1 MSPSL
6 RLLAAAVVMAL
17 AAACAKAPPRT
28 APAPAPPLAARSL
41 AALAGL
47 AAPPRP
53 VPVSALVV
61 EAAPVEEAPRPA
73 PAPPERPAP
82 VEPPARPPARLGTPE
97 TADAEAMTR
106 QVNETL
112 ARAREALATVR
123 PERLS
128 ADARV
133 QYQTA
138 RQLIE
143 QADAAVKGRNFLYA
157 IRLADKAE
165 TLARR
170 LAGGDGFDGRPV

>member
-1 MSPSL
+1 MSPPA
-6 RLLAAAVVMAL
+6 RLLAVAVVLAL

-28 APAPAPPLAARSL
+28 APAPPAAPLLAARSL
-41 AALAGL
+41 ATIVHLAVASPPVPVTALVAEPEPGE
-47 AAPPRP
+47 AAPRPRP
-53 VPVSALVV
+53 VV
-61 EAAPVEEAPRPA
+61 PA
-73 PAPPERPAP
+73 RPAP
-82 VEPPARPPARLGTPE
+82 VEAPERPPARLGTPE
-97 TADAEAMTR
+97 TADAEATTKR
-106 QVNETL
+106 VNATL
-112 ARAREALATVR
+112 ERAREALATVR

-143 QADAAVKGRNFLYA
+143 QAEAAVKVRNFMYA

-170 LAGGDGFDGRPV
+170 LAGGN